1 MNPLGC
7 QMPVH
12 IQAENGPSAP
22 SPQAP
27 TARPLGPKPLVWLIP
42 WNLPFCGP
50 GPCKQPHSPPAPRSS
65 APRARQC
72 QKFALCCL
80 VELKTEKTP
89 RRCLGEMQKPEVQ
102 RLGTNKESLERRTQ
116 ERIKLDD
123 QKLSNKE
130 LRGELW
136 SKWYVSLSWAA
147 ELLARDNPRLSPL
160 KETSEIIKF
169 LNCMREGSSSPPFC
183 RQGQSWSGLHME
195 FSNPMIRVHPWTVC
209 F

>member
-1 MNPLGC
+1 
-7 QMPVH
+7 MPVH

-89 RRCLGEMQKPEVQ
+89 RKCLGEMQKPEVQ

-130 LRGELW
+130 LEENYGPNDMWVSHELQNSW
-136 SKWYVSLSWAA
+136 LKTTPDSVLSKKHQ
-147 ELLARDNPRLSPL
+147 RLSSFS
-160 KETSEIIKF
+160 TVWG
-169 LNCMREGSSSPPFC
+169 REAVLHPSVDRGSPDLDCIWNSVI
-183 RQGQSWSGLHME
+183 QW
-195 FSNPMIRVHPWTVC
+195 
-209 F
+209 